1 MGPKGEKLARQDR
14 DAENDE
20 YQADDEPNRVC
31 ALGHAAVMLLAKIA
45 RSFYG
50 NGGPLWGQEELE

>member
-31 ALGHAAVMLLAKIA
+31 ALGHDAVMLL
-45 RSFYG
+45 
-50 NGGPLWGQEELE
+50 